1 MLTNDGR
8 LLIAKND
15 AAALAILPQMINRH
29 GLITG
34 ATGTGKTISLQVIAE
49 SMSALGIPVFITDI
63 KGDVSGMAAA
73 GAENKVIAERR
84 ASMGLD
90 AEGYAF
96 AGVPVCFWDIFGK
109 QGHPLRTTVSEMGPL
124 LLSRILDLNDTQT
137 GVLQA
142 LFRIADDGGLLL
154 LDLKDLRKLVEYVS
168 EKEVRAQISATYG
181 NIASASLGAIQRG
194 LLTLEEQGGDVFFGE
209 PGLSLQDLMRVGDG
223 GKGMVN
229 ILAADR
235 LMQSPRVYAAFLLW
249 LLSEFYESLPEVGDL
264 PKPKMALFFDEA
276 HLLFA
281 NAPKMLLE
289 RIEQV
294 VRLVRSKGVGVYF
307 ITQNPADI
315 PESVLAQL
323 GNRVQ
328 HALRAY
334 TPKERK
340 AVRAAADS
348 FRENPA
354 FKTEDVITEL
364 GVGEALV
371 SLLDA
376 KGIPGMV
383 ERAFMLPP
391 MSRIGAIGES
401 DREAAMKQ
409 SLLFGRYE
417 NVVDRESAYEI
428 LHARVVERAQAE
440 AAEAQAIADAKAAK
454 AKAKE
459 KGQGSFAGNL
469 MNDFLKK
476 TKQSVTR
483 NVANEVGRTLIRG
496 VLGSLFGRK

>member
-8 LLIAKND
+8 LLVAKND
-15 AAALAILPQMINRH
+15 VTELVILPQMINRH

-34 ATGTGKTISLQVIAE
+34 ATGTGKTISLQVLAE
-49 SMSALGIPVFITDI
+49 SMSALGVPVFITDI
-63 KGDVSGMAAA
+63 KGDVSGVAKA
-73 GAENKVIAERR
+73 GVENKIIKERVDG
-84 ASMGLD
+84 MKLLD
-90 AEGYAF
+90 AGYAF
-96 AGVPVCFWDIFGK
+96 RGVPVSFWDIFGV
-109 QGHPLRTTVSEMGPL
+109 QGHPLRTTISEMGSL
-124 LLSRILDLNDTQT
+124 LIARILDLNDTQT
-137 GVLQA
+137 GVLQV
-142 LFRIADDGGLLL
+142 LFRMADDGGLLL

-168 EKEVRAQISATYG
+168 DNSIRKQVAQSYG
-181 NIASASLGAIQRG
+181 NIASSSLGAIQRG

-209 PGLSLQDLMRVGDG
+209 PSLELHDLMRTGEG
-223 GKGMVN
+223 GKGIVN
-229 ILAADR
+229 ILAADK

-334 TPKERK
+334 TPKEQK
-340 AVRAAADS
+340 AVRAAAGA

-354 FKTEDVITEL
+354 FKTVDVITEL
-364 GVGEALV
+364 SVGEALV

-383 ERAFMLPP
+383 ERALMLPP
-391 MSRIGAIGES
+391 QSQIGPLAEGER
-401 DREAAMKQ
+401 DAFRKQ
-409 SLLFGRYE
+409 SPLFGRYE
-417 NVVDRESAYEI
+417 QAADRESAYEI
-428 LHARVVERAQAE
+428 LTARVLQRAQEEEAIARA
-440 AAEAQAIADAKAAK
+440 AAEAKAAK
-454 AKAKE
+454 SKKNE
-459 KGQGSFAGNL
+459 SFAGGL
-469 MNDFLKK
+469 MTDFLKK

-496 VLGSLFGRK
+496 VLGSLFGKR